1 MCLERKV
8 NDMSNIDRYLNMT
21 VRDFLILFEPDM
33 RNATDNQRLD
43 ELMDLPYEFSCCFS
57 NDDKKHLFCGL
68 GCTHRFTEYVDD
80 VSEIYCEHQK
90 DSALDKLEP
99 SRVLDMSVRE
109 FYRDMCNY
117 SNNDILDVV
126 YSKLEY
132 LCSNSEFGIEPP
144 CKEVCTLDKN
154 DEYFSNRC
162 AKARLEW
169 LFDK

>member
-80 VSEIYCEHQK
+80 VYEIYCEHQK
-90 DSALDKLEP
+90 DSA
-99 SRVLDMSVRE
+99 
-109 FYRDMCNY
+109 
-117 SNNDILDVV
+117 
-126 YSKLEY
+126 
-132 LCSNSEFGIEPP
+132 
-144 CKEVCTLDKN
+144 LDKN

-169 LFDK
+169 LLDK

>member
-1 MCLERKV
+1 M
-8 NDMSNIDRYLNMT
+8 
-21 VRDFLILFEPDM
+21 
-33 RNATDNQRLD
+33 
-43 ELMDLPYEFSCCFS
+43 
-57 NDDKKHLFCGL
+57 FCGL

-80 VSEIYCEHQK
+80 VYEIYCEHQK

-117 SNNDILDVV
+117 SNNDILNDV

-144 CKEVCTLDKN
+144 CKEVCTLAKN
-154 DEYFSNRC
+154 DEYFSIS
-162 AKARLEW
+162 KLE
-169 LFDK
+169 